1 MPRSQFQVVSILAGD
16 GCGQKLFYSG
26 KRGALN
32 VDQACEAPM
41 REGEREGMV
50 LPYKYSIPMR
60 PLKENKC
67 VPTRRKDSH
76 SNANSREGVVKS
88 NGSKERG
95 GNLLSWGYS
104 TLGIL
109 IQHEAFFLASQHF
122 ANPSW
127 RDHAEFK

>member
-1 MPRSQFQVVSILAGD
+1 
-16 GCGQKLFYSG
+16 
-26 KRGALN
+26 
-32 VDQACEAPM
+32 
-41 REGEREGMV
+41 MV

-76 SNANSREGVVKS
+76 SNANSRERVVKS
-88 NGSKERG
+88 NGSKES
-95 GNLLSWGYS
+95 NLLSWGD
-104 TLGIL
+104 LRL
-109 IQHEAFFLASQHF
+109 AFFFKSKHFFASQPL